1 MSCGVSTLGIQGDSP
16 TSCTCPYFSN
26 SECVC
31 KHIAALLLAYRRQT
45 LDAPPV
51 APDATRGDRQSPPDS
66 VPITAQARPHGH
78 HGHGVMPVMPVPLAS
93 SGELLVAPA
102 RAPRRLPPSV
112 RRAAGDQTAGAKSTQ
127 PLKSTKR
134 PPAAAAAGEHEPKRA
149 ASNSA
154 AGGSKSIGKSQSP
167 PSPGNAGNA
176 AGAPGAGTAV
186 RRPRRLN
193 EKDLLRIATAIVLS
207 SPRRG
212 GASQGSDH
220 DGHATAAS
228 SIASVGSGV
237 SARFPAVTSDR
248 LLQSSAVACTPPNRD
263 DQPAIQETYSGGST
277 FGSFWGGGD
286 DSSAGATVS
295 RQASSQHSRGGHDS
309 ISRHSIQGVD
319 SGGSAPRE
327 SQAVSQELTAAAIGD
342 VAWRERPAV
351 AVESESDDELLLE
364 LMGARKQPQP

>member
-1 MSCGVSTLGIQGDSP
+1 
-16 TSCTCPYFSN
+16 
-26 SECVC
+26 
-31 KHIAALLLAYRRQT
+31 
-45 LDAPPV
+45 
-51 APDATRGDRQSPPDS
+51 
-66 VPITAQARPHGH
+66 
-78 HGHGVMPVMPVPLAS
+78 
-93 SGELLVAPA
+93 
-102 RAPRRLPPSV
+102 V
-112 RRAAGDQTAGAKSTQ
+112 RRAAGDQTAGAKPAQ

-134 PPAAAAAGEHEPKRA
+134 PPAAAAAGEREPKRA

-176 AGAPGAGTAV
+176 AGAAGAGTAM

-193 EKDLLRIATAIVLS
+193 EKDLLRIATAIVLN
-207 SPRRG
+207 SPRRS

-220 DGHATAAS
+220 DGHATTTS
-228 SIASVGSGV
+228 SIASFGSGV
-237 SARFPAVTSDR
+237 SARFPTVTSDR

-263 DQPAIQETYSGGST
+263 DHSAIQETYSGGSAV
-277 FGSFWGGGD
+277 GSVWSGGD

-295 RQASSQHSRGGHDS
+295 RQASSQHSRGGDYS
-309 ISRHSIQGVD
+309 ISRHSIQGAD

-327 SQAVSQELTAAAIGD
+327 SQAVSQELTAAAIGN

-364 LMGARKQPQP
+364 LMGARKQPRP